1 MQYLNEYYKSHT
13 YESVTLKEKR
23 LNFLKTLIMRT
34 PVIRRVSGTDC
45 AHNSGFYCTS
55 KQGRAANLGLAARL
69 NEEDQEFYRPA
80 DGGP

>member
-1 MQYLNEYYKSHT
+1 
-13 YESVTLKEKR
+13 
-23 LNFLKTLIMRT
+23 MRT

-55 KQGRAANLGLAARL
+55 TQGKAANLGLAAGL

-80 DGGP
+80 DGGPWLALPRTKHWKGCKNDNWGLK